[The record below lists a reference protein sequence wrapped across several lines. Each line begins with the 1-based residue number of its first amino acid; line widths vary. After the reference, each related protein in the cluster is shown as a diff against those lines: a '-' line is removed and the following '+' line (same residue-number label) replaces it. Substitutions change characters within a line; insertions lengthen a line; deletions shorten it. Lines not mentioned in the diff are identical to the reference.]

1 MSLDKRK
8 ELILRAVVFEY
19 VHAAEPVGSQ
29 MLTDRHDLGVKPAT
43 VRNELAEMADMG
55 YLDQPHTS
63 AGRIPSDRGYRYF
76 VDNFVSQRPLD
87 PDVRARVKEV
97 TESEQVLQD
106 LLQGTTHL
114 LSRISHL
121 MTAGQAI
128 RNADLTIRSVMITA
142 MSAESGLLV
151 VVLTNGQVE
160 NRVIKMP
167 STTTLS
173 DIGRVNE
180 VVGKAYTNIELS
192 KVGKV
197 RHELDDLSPVVQTL
211 LGSVHTGLK
220 TVSKALTRSKVVLEG
235 KEYLYAQP
243 EFQRNGAPVE
253 SLLHAMDME
262 EDGLGG
268 AKLPQPTG
276 NTTTA
281 LIGHENAEEVFR
293 HFTILHAPFKVGDQ
307 EAGSLAIIGPTRLDY
322 EATIPLLDY
331 AAKALS
337 QTLTQILK

>member
-19 VHAAEPVGSQ
+19 VHAVEPVGSQ
-29 MLTDRHDLGVKPAT
+29 VLTERHDLGVKPAT
-43 VRNELAEMADMG
+43 VRNELAEMADLG

-63 AGRIPSDRGYRYF
+63 AGRIPSDLGYRYF
-76 VDNFVSQRPLD
+76 VDHFVTPRP
-87 PDVRARVKEV
+87 PEPEVKARIKDV

-106 LLQGTTHL
+106 LLQGTTQL
-114 LSRISHL
+114 LSRISRL
-121 MTAGQAI
+121 MTAGQAL
-128 RNADLTIRSVMITA
+128 RNADLTVRSVMITA

-167 STTTLS
+167 NTTTLA

-180 VVGKAYTNIELS
+180 IIGSAYTNIELS

-197 RHELDDLSPVVQTL
+197 RLETDDLPPVVQSL

-220 TVSKALTRSKVVLEG
+220 NVSKALTKSKMILEG

-243 EFQRNGAPVE
+243 EFQKNGAPVE
-253 SLLHAMDME
+253 SLLQAIDQAE
-262 EDGLGG
+262 EGLGG

-276 NTTTA
+276 PSTTA
-281 LIGHENAEEVFR
+281 LIGYENAEEVFR
-293 HFTILHAPFKVGDQ
+293 QFTILHAPFRVGDQ

-322 EATIPLLDY
+322 ETTIPLLEY